1 VSEPQGG
8 PYEWYQRALTLLQS
22 GDSAPAAV
30 LLERVLVEDPSNRGA
45 MEAHARALFDAARYR
60 EAEAAFRAI
69 LERAPDDDYARFGL
83 GSSLWRL
90 QRFREARDELG
101 MAVVMRP
108 GNAAYAQALAQVK
121 ATLRAREEANLPL
134 DGPLP

>member
-1 VSEPQGG
+1 MSEPQGG
-8 PYEWYQRALTLLQS
+8 PYDWYQRALSLLES

-30 LLERVLVEDPSNRGA
+30 LLERVLRADPGNRSA
-45 MEAHARALFDAARYR
+45 MEAHARALFDAGRYA
-60 EAEAAFRAI
+60 EAERAFRAI
-69 LERAPDDDYARFGL
+69 LEQAPDDDYARFGL

-108 GNAAYAQALAQVK
+108 SNAAYAQALSQVK
-121 ATLRAREEANLPL
+121 ATLRARESADLPL